1 MLRTIFRSLKKDCL
15 MKIISWNVNG
25 LRSCA
30 KKGFLDWLEQ
40 SEAALVGLQEVRA
53 LPEQLPPEV
62 RAPEGWHT
70 HFFAAERKGYSG
82 VGLYARTPLDQVT
95 TSIGVEEFDIEGRVQ
110 MAQLGQLLV
119 VNVYFPN
126 GNGKNRDLSRTPFK
140 HDFYN
145 CLRDLLTPRAQAGER
160 ILVMG
165 DFNTAHEDIDI
176 ARPRANDKTSG
187 FLPSD
192 RAEFQS
198 WIDDGW
204 TDTFRHYNKEP
215 GHYSWWSN
223 RAGVREK
230 NIGWRID
237 YILASPAAMEFVH
250 NAAIHANVLGS
261 DHCPVS
267 VTLDPAV
274 TA

>member
-1 MLRTIFRSLKKDCL
+1 

-30 KKGFLDWLEQ
+30 NKGFLDWLNQ
-40 SEAALVGLQEVRA
+40 SEAAVVGLQEVRA
-53 LPEQLPPEV
+53 LPEQLPTDV
-62 RAPEGWHT
+62 REPEGWHT
-70 HFFAAERKGYSG
+70 HFFPAERKGYSG
-82 VGLYARTPLDQVT
+82 VGLYARQPLTDVIT
-95 TSIGVEEFDIEGRVQ
+95 TIGVEEFDIEGRVQ
-110 MAQLGQLLV
+110 IAQIGLLTV

-126 GNGKNRDLSRTPFK
+126 GNGKNRDLSRTPYK
-140 HDFYN
+140 HNFYIR
-145 CLRDLLTPRAQAGER
+145 LREILTPRALAGER

-187 FLPSD
+187 FLPED
-192 RAEFQS
+192 RASFQE
-198 WIDDGW
+198 WLTEGW
-204 TDTFRHYNKEP
+204 TDTFRHFNTEP
-215 GHYSWWSN
+215 HHYSWWSN

-237 YILASPAAMEFVH
+237 YILASPAAMQFVQH
-250 NAAIHANVLGS
+250 AQIHPDVLGS

-267 VTLDPAV
+267 VTLNPAV
-274 TA
+274 TE